1 VNRHWT
7 FFRERL
13 WRDGEFIV
21 RWNKL
26 ILFIKVEFL
35 RQVQA

>member
-7 FFRERL
+7 FF
-13 WRDGEFIV
+13 GEGLRGGGNFIV

-26 ILFIKVEFL
+26 VLFIEVEFL
-35 RQVQA
+35 CQV